1 MSRTYNTAVT
11 LPAALDE
18 RLAGYAALHS
28 RIERTLHADLERQAA
43 CGVKPR
49 AEDFKSAYCSRF
61 GITARQFNAIAM
73 SIKGRRAS
81 ITEINRDRVKTLSL
95 GIRRAQEKRR
105 LALKSGKTI
114 RAAQLHDK
122 VERLRAQQTRLK
134 ADLTA
139 HRVRLCFGT
148 RKFFNAQHHLDAQL
162 SLGAGSIATHENW
175 RKAWQSARSSQFYC
189 LGSKDESAGNQTC
202 TARQAEDGSFTLR
215 VRLPDALIKAGEDR
229 YVVIPA
235 VRFSY
240 GQEDIEAG
248 LERGTALS
256 YRFMR
261 DTSDSVGSA
270 GRWRIALT
278 LDVVREAPTSIETLG
293 RIGVDVNVGF
303 LLAVETDRFGN
314 KVRARRLST
323 PERGL
328 SAHQREAAR
337 GEAIKALISWAHET
351 SKPIV
356 LEDLDLARKKSGRSA
371 DTNRKISALAYRAL
385 RDQIEARAA
394 DAGVRIHVVNP
405 AYSSVQGRTLAVQ
418 HGLTTHGGA
427 AFVLAR
433 RSQGYRQRLP
443 KVGSRRRLPTPD
455 GLIWWSA
462 PARMHS
468 GGRTDWTVIAADIS
482 QVLAAQYRSRALP
495 AKPSGPARLSAPILP
510 GGIPGLEGVA
520 RPHP

>member
-18 RLAGYAALHS
+18 RLVGYAALHS

-43 CGVKPR
+43 SGVKPR
-49 AEDFKSAYCSRF
+49 AEDFKTAYCSRF
-61 GITARQFNAIAM
+61 QITARQFNAIAM

-81 ITEINRDRVKTLSL
+81 ITEINRERVKSLSL

-105 LALKSGKTI
+105 LALKSGKTL

-139 HRVRLCFGT
+139 HRVRMCFGT
-148 RKFFNAQHHLDAQL
+148 RKFFNAQL
-162 SLGAGSIATHENW
+162 SLGAGSIATHEDW
-175 RKAWQSARSSQFYC
+175 RRAWQSARSSQFYC

-229 YVVIPA
+229 YVIIPG

-248 LERGTALS
+248 LERGSALS

-261 DTSDSVGSA
+261 DA
-270 GRWRIALT
+270 EKPGRWRVALT
-278 LDVVREAPTSIETLG
+278 LDVAREAPSSIDMLG

-314 KVRARRLST
+314 KVRSQRLST

-371 DTNRKISALAYRAL
+371 DTNRKISALAYKAL

-394 DAGVRIHVVNP
+394 DAGVLIHVVNP

-495 AKPSGPARLSAPILP
+495 AKPSGPARVSESILP